1 MAKYK
6 IYFGTDF
13 SNNGQINSF
22 DDLVYYDN
30 NGSKTVKDVKAFI
43 TCFNDDI
50 CSCMLKLYKKESG
63 LISYYYSKYDIKNED
78 DKKLQKI
85 ANNSEIYI
93 IQTQKKCT
101 CKVLLENKELFSLN
115 KENLIEKIKE
125 SQEKIKESQEKIK
138 ESQKNNELQEK
149 IIKELQEKINELLKK
164 DELDDAKQ
172 EDFYDI
178 IIDINSII
186 NINKGWNIFMTKE
199 GEEKYLK
206 FKGLDF
212 IKIGIVGN
220 INRGKTFI
228 LSKLSKISFPSGVS
242 INTKGLSIKYPD
254 LSEEYKDRKYIIL
267 DSAGLETPVL
277 NNLLQEEENDK
288 EEEEEKKAKKIRNL
302 KKRQEIF

>member
-1 MAKYK
+1 MAKYN

-22 DDLVYYDN
+22 DNLVYYDN
-30 NGSKTVKDVKAFI
+30 NGGKTVKDVKAFI

-63 LISYYYSKYDIKNED
+63 WTSYYYSKYDIKNED

-115 KENLIEKIKE
+115 KENLIEKINGL
-125 SQEKIKESQEKIK
+125 QG
-138 ESQKNNELQEK
+138 KNNELQENNESQEK
-149 IIKELQEKINELLKK
+149 TIKELQEITIKELQEKINELQKK
-164 DELDDAKQ
+164 NELDDAKQ

-199 GEEKYLK
+199 GEEKYLEY
-206 FKGLDF
+206 KGKDF

-242 INTKGLSIKYPD
+242 IYTKGLSIKYPD
-254 LSEEYKDRKYIIL
+254 LSGEYKDRKYIIL
-267 DSAGLETPVL
+267 DSAGLETP
-277 NNLLQEEENDK
+277 
-288 EEEEEKKAKKIRNL
+288 I
-302 KKRQEIF
+302 